1 MEIEGGRILSGTF
14 PLSSKIFSSKG
25 LLADFFARVHFIV
38 CYSRSCRYS
47 RVTEVASGDR
57 TREVSLE
64 SFKLDWVLV
73 GNWWKIL
80 DDVGFPLRIV
90 VNILGWMDKDISI
103 LCFKIL
109 F

>member
-1 MEIEGGRILSGTF
+1 M
-14 PLSSKIFSSKG
+14 
-25 LLADFFARVHFIV
+25 
-38 CYSRSCRYS
+38 
-47 RVTEVASGDR
+47 
-57 TREVSLE
+57 SLE

-80 DDVGFPLRIV
+80 DDVEFPLRIV

>member
-1 MEIEGGRILSGTF
+1 MLFALVPVFASNRGGEWR
-14 PLSSKIFSSKG
+14 
-25 LLADFFARVHFIV
+25 AREMF
-38 CYSRSCRYS
+38 
-47 RVTEVASGDR
+47 
-57 TREVSLE
+57 LE

-80 DDVGFPLRIV
+80 DDVEFPLRIV